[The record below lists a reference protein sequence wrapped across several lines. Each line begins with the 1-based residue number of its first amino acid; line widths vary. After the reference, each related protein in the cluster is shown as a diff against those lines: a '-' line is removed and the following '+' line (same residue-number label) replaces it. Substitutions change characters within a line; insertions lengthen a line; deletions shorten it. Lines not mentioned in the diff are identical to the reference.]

1 VSFLDGALALA
12 LTDEE
17 PVFAIDANIA
27 KAWWVKPFLKLTR
40 ALPLNPAKP
49 MATRTLI
56 KAVQGGDPLVIFPEG
71 RITVT
76 GSLMKVYDGAAM
88 VADKTG
94 SMVVPIRIDGLE
106 RSFFS
111 RLASSQVRRT
121 LFPKVKVTILEPRR
135 LTVAPEVVGRK
146 RRAAAGTALYRIM
159 SDLVFRT
166 TPIETT
172 VFAKIVAAAKAHG
185 EGAVAVQDPLAGS
198 LSYRRLLAGA
208 AVLAGRLRA
217 MLPHEST
224 IGVMLPNANATCVTV
239 LDDQLCCR
247 QRQYP
252 VGVQSGGGHHDPD
265 VALIRGAGA
274 AGARCRGARE
284 VAEDRVARGHPRH
297 DRAARQAVRP
307 AAALQAA
314 RRPQA
319 RRSGGR
325 PVHLGLGGRAQG
337 RRAHAP
343 QHPR

>member
-1 VSFLDGALALA
+1 MLKYLPTSPFRDLVSIVFRAFHRLEVEGLENLKKAGPAPILALNHVSFLDGALALA

-166 TPIETT
+166 TPEVTNRMVEEIDLLR
-172 VFAKIVAAAKAHG
+172 G
-185 EGAVAVQDPLAGS
+185 QPLAQ
-198 LSYRRLLAGA
+198 LTMH
-208 AVLAGRLRA
+208 A
-217 MLPHEST
+217 M
-224 IGVMLPNANATCVTV
+224 N
-239 LDDQLCCR
+239 
-247 QRQYP
+247 
-252 VGVQSGGGHHDPD
+252 SGGSQT
-265 VALIRGAGA
+265 LKI
-274 AGARCRGARE
+274 
-284 VAEDRVARGHPRH
+284 
-297 DRAARQAVRP
+297 
-307 AAALQAA
+307 
-314 RRPQA
+314 
-319 RRSGGR
+319 
-325 PVHLGLGGRAQG
+325 GRA
-337 RRAHAP
+337 HV
-343 QHPR
+343 